1 MPTTLVKLLFLS
13 QSSCTKYIMK
23 HLLLILL
30 LVLGMIST
38 VDAKP
43 RKKYHKPH
51 HKIKQIKRHAA
62 PISGSYVMFDYTND
76 DFDSEFNRHQV
87 SSIASITKM
96 FTAITIINSTANLYE
111 KLYVTGHNGGKI
123 PKGSWV
129 SRMDLL
135 KAMVMNSDN
144 LAAEV
149 LANNHPGGFQQ
160 FITDVNTY
168 NKNIGLRNTEI
179 VDSSGL
185 LPGNVS
191 TASELV
197 LFLNSIKDNAVIQDI
212 GALRQYEMSVP
223 KGKRTYHVKFRNTN
237 PELYKYDN
245 ILISKTGFTNSAGR
259 CVMMLIEKHHKMY
272 AIIVLGQPNIQRRS
286 QLVSSL
292 M

>member
-1 MPTTLVKLLFLS
+1 
-13 QSSCTKYIMK
+13 MK
-23 HLLLILL
+23 KILL
-30 LVLGMIST
+30 ATLLAFVFAGAA
-38 VDAKP
+38 DAKP
-43 RKKYHKPH
+43 HKKHKKTKSRKAKTHLVKKTPYSYY
-51 HKIKQIKRHAA
+51 AT
-62 PISGSYVMFDYTND
+62 GSYALFDYDNGEFND
-76 DFDSEFNRHQV
+76 EFNRNQV
-87 SSIASITKM
+87 RSIASITKM
-96 FTAITIINSTANLYE
+96 FTAITVINSSANLYE
-111 KLYVTGHNGGKI
+111 RIYVSGHNGGKV
-123 PKGSWV
+123 PRGTYV

-160 FITDVNTY
+160 FLIDANTY
-168 NKNIGLRNTEI
+168 NKNIGLVHTQI

-197 LFLNSIKDNAVIQDI
+197 LFLNSIKNNPVIQDI
-212 GALRQYEMSVP
+212 GALRNFDLSVP
-223 KGKRTYHVKFRNTN
+223 KGKRTVHIKFHNTN

-259 CVMMLIEKHHKMY
+259 CVMMLVEKGSKVY
-272 AIIVLGQPNIQRRS
+272 ALVVLGQPNVQRRS
-286 QLVSSL
+286 QIVAQL

>member
-1 MPTTLVKLLFLS
+1 
-13 QSSCTKYIMK
+13 MK
-23 HLLLILL
+23 KILLISLL
-30 LVLGMIST
+30 ALAFAGT
-38 VDAKP
+38 ADAKP
-43 RKKYHKPH
+43 HKKHKKAKSRIKTVQI
-51 HKIKQIKRHAA
+51 HKQPRAYSHY
-62 PISGSYVMFDYTND
+62 STGSYVLFDYNEGQFSD
-76 DFDSEFNRHQV
+76 EHNRNQV
-87 SSIASITKM
+87 RSIASITKM
-96 FTAITIINSTANLYE
+96 FTAITVINSTANLYE
-111 KLYVTGHNGGKI
+111 KLYVSGHNGGKV
-123 PKGSWV
+123 PRGSWI

-160 FITDVNTY
+160 FLTDANTY
-168 NKNIGLRNTEI
+168 NKNIGLLHTEI

-185 LPGNVS
+185 LPDNVS

-212 GALRQYEMSVP
+212 GALRQYDMSVP
-223 KGKRTYHVKFRNTN
+223 KGHKTYHVKFYNTN

-259 CVMMLIEKHHKMY
+259 CVMMLVEKGQKMY
-272 AIIVLGQPNIQRRS
+272 AVIVLGQPNIQRRS
-286 QLVSSL
+286 QVVARL

>member
-1 MPTTLVKLLFLS
+1 
-13 QSSCTKYIMK
+13 
-23 HLLLILL
+23 
-30 LVLGMIST
+30 MISAA
-38 VDAKP
+38 DAKP
-43 RKKYHKPH
+43 HKKYHKPH
-51 HKIKQIKRHAA
+51 HAIKQIKRHAT
-62 PISGSYVMFDYTND
+62 PISGSYAMFDYAKG

-87 SSIASITKM
+87 RSIASITKM
-96 FTAITIINSTANLYE
+96 FTAITVIRSTANLYE
-111 KLYVTGHNGGKI
+111 KLYITGNNGGKV
-123 PKGSWV
+123 PRGSWV

-149 LANNHPGGFQQ
+149 LANNHPGGFNQ
-160 FITDVNTY
+160 FIIDANTY
-168 NKNIGLRNTEI
+168 NKNIGLMRTEI

-191 TASELV
+191 TVSELV
-197 LFLNSIKDNAVIQDI
+197 LFLNAIKDNAVIQDI

-223 KGKRTYHVKFRNTN
+223 KGKRTYHVKFHNTN

-259 CVMMLIEKHHKMY
+259 CVMMLVEKDQKMY
-272 AIIVLGQPNIQRRS
+272 AIIVLGQPNVQRRS

>member
-1 MPTTLVKLLFLS
+1 
-13 QSSCTKYIMK
+13 MK
-23 HLLLILL
+23 KILLISLL
-30 LVLGMIST
+30 ALAVAGT
-38 VDAKP
+38 ADAKP
-43 RKKYHKPH
+43 HKKHKKAKSRTKTVQV
-51 HKIKQIKRHAA
+51 HKQPKSYNHY
-62 PISGSYVMFDYTND
+62 STGSYVLFDYNEGQFSD
-76 DFDSEFNRHQV
+76 EHNRNQV
-87 SSIASITKM
+87 RSIASITKM
-96 FTAITIINSTANLYE
+96 FTAITVINSSASLYE
-111 KLYVTGHNGGKI
+111 KLFITGHNGGKV
-123 PKGSWV
+123 PRGSWV

-149 LANNHPGGFQQ
+149 LANNHPGGFHQ
-160 FITDVNTY
+160 FIIDANTY
-168 NKNIGLRNTEI
+168 NKNIGLLHTEI

-185 LPGNVS
+185 LSDNVS

-197 LFLNSIKDNAVIQDI
+197 LFLNAIKDNAVIQDI

-223 KGKRTYHVKFRNTN
+223 KGKRTYHVKFHNTN

-272 AIIVLGQPNIQRRS
+272 AIIVLGQPNIHRRS